1 MQKQKIYGLILFAFV
16 VNLSFASA
24 QGTYMPPTQNFTK
37 LKNFYL
43 SDADKYANEVRQDN
57 ELEHN
62 EVGQSANF
70 NSNPLII
77 NGKQLD
83 YSQFSLNSKGLL
95 TVVRGSN
102 NPEIKEATQIS
113 FYVSIRRNGKE
124 IVDKKMLFAQKA
136 LTQIKLSEI
145 FAFAKDGDL
154 LIIKPVRLEDWKAKR
169 ILKLMGGGC

>member
-16 VNLSFASA
+16 VNLSVASA
-24 QGTYMPPTQNFTK
+24 QGTYMPPMQNFTK
-37 LKNFYL
+37 LKDFYL
-43 SDADKYANEVRQDN
+43 SDADKYAKEVRQNN
-57 ELEHN
+57 ELERN
-62 EVGQSANF
+62 EVGQSTNF
-70 NSNPLII
+70 NSNPLML

-95 TVVRGSN
+95 TVVSG
-102 NPEIKEATQIS
+102 NPHKNEATPIA

-124 IVDKKMLFAQKA
+124 IVDKKMLFAQKI
-136 LTQIKLSEI
+136 LTQIKLSDI